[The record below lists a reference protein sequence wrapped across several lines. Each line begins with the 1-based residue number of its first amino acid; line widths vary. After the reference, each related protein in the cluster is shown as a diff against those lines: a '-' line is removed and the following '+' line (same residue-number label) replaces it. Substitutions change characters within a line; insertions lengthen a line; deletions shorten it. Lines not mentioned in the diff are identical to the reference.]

1 VGGEKLKTAFIVVL
15 LSCYTSHHV
24 LNTTWEKGA
33 VCPEFSF
40 PPAALLMMRK
50 TDEQTSVTLCPD
62 GTMGERPRKY
72 LDEVVE
78 GANKFRL

>member
-1 VGGEKLKTAFIVVL
+1 
-15 LSCYTSHHV
+15 
-24 LNTTWEKGA
+24 
-33 VCPEFSF
+33 
-40 PPAALLMMRK
+40 MMRK

-62 GTMGERPRKY
+62 GTIGDRPRKY